1 MLGSDVIL
9 VERCEP
15 VPVPERATSNTTHAI
30 VETVATIECH
40 LGYTFADLS
49 DVITTQCDRNAKNW
63 TVTPG
68 ECLRKFMISS

>member
-1 MLGSDVIL
+1 MWESDVNL

-15 VPVPERATSNTTHAI
+15 VPLPERATSNTTRAI
-30 VETVATIECH
+30 VETVATIECD

-49 DVITTQCDRNAKNW
+49 DVITTQCDRYTNNW